1 MRILRLPILLS
12 TRYALATV
20 PRALTLHPPL
30 HPESLS
36 APPPSF
42 PSTRYSPSKP
52 LPRTPET
59 LTHASAKFPL
69 LTSHPLT
76 SHDGEPPTPPRDTI
90 LSAGQ
95 FFIKPPK
102 LADQRAAFLNVR
114 A

>member
-30 HPESLS
+30 HPQSLS

-42 PSTRYSPSKP
+42 PSTCYSPSKP

-59 LTHASAKFPL
+59 LTPASAKSPL

-90 LSAGQ
+90 LSAGEALK
-95 FFIKPPK
+95 KPPPI
-102 LADQRAAFLNVR
+102 ACQTRA
-114 A
+114 